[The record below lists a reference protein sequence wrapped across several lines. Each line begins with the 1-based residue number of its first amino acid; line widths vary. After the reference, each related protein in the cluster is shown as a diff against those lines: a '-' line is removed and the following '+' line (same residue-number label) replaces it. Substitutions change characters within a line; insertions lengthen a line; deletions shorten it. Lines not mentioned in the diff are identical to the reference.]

1 MPGIYDN
8 DPTDPAS
15 AKRARTRGGDASRK
29 RRILGFGES
38 AAASVGALAVT
49 FVVCYILALALIW
62 LAGKFLSIGVPLG
75 GSAAWIVAAALTGIF
90 YWYDR
95 NNA

>member
-1 MPGIYDN
+1 MPGIYDD
-8 DPTDPAS
+8 DPTDPAA
-15 AKRARTRGGDASRK
+15 AKRARTRGGDAP
-29 RRILGFGES
+29 RRRMLGFGES
-38 AAASVGALAVT
+38 AAASVGTLAVT
-49 FVVCYILALALIW
+49 FLVCYILALALIW

-95 NNA
+95 NNP